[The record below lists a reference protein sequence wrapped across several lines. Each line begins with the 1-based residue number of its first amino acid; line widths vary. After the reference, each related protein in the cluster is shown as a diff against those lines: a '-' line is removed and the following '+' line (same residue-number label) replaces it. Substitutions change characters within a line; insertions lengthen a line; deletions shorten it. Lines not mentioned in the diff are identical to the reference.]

1 MCRDYSALAFY
12 STYLGSKDA
21 VLNLKF
27 QFGIKEIHILKFG
40 PYFDG
45 LQETVSFSKAL
56 KKIRTSSSYS
66 ISCQSI
72 YTNLRYYAILKHL
85 STLTVIMLNLVM
97 FILFLL
103 YFCNSAMDSCPL
115 VRFKKMFNATAAL
128 SSCNF
133 STSNAKSTA

>member
-56 KKIRTSSSYS
+56 KKIRTLSSY
-66 ISCQSI
+66 ITSCQSI
-72 YTNLRYYAILKHL
+72 LQIYDIMQFLSIYRHL
-85 STLTVIMLNLVM
+85 PSL
-97 FILFLL
+97 
-103 YFCNSAMDSCPL
+103 C
-115 VRFKKMFNATAAL
+115 
-128 SSCNF
+128 
-133 STSNAKSTA
+133 